1 MIFSNNAI
9 LNVKAGLSK
18 IFILVLGLL
27 HFSFFGYAQKRESAD
42 SLVRLVE
49 AVSAH
54 LMEENGVSYRKVIG
68 PATFLHNN
76 TYLKCDTA
84 LWNVN
89 TNIIDAVGNVEIL
102 QENTRLTS
110 DRIEYVV
117 AEDLAK
123 FRGSLVELMDRDGN
137 VLNTNYLN
145 YNTRDSIATF
155 FNGAAMRG
163 KDGNIIES
171 DNGVYNSAEKRFS
184 FEDNVQIYTD
194 SVFIV
199 SDKVDYLTLTDEV
212 VFNTNTVAWKDENML
227 CANSGNFNRPLNRFT
242 FDKDGYILT
251 KEQELWADLLI
262 YYRNSGAADLY
273 DNAQILDTVKKAIC
287 LADRIAYRPN
297 DRTIELT
304 SNPAIGL
311 YTIEKEVTDT
321 LFLAGDTIKYYTR
334 RMYEIDSASVA
345 LSAER
350 VKLSLV
356 DPIAIHDEERRAARA
371 KKTDEQRPS
380 DQNSGSKKSDIK
392 NPDSDNKAVLQKPG
406 LQKLSAVSGEKVAVE
421 TAKSAPAVPSD
432 SIGAAIDSTALAQND
447 LPGADKDT
455 VEIKFVD
462 IFHNVR
468 FHRSDIQGLCDSL
481 VYSGLDSM
489 SRFYGRPVMW
499 QEKVNQFSADS
510 IQRVVKNGKLSKVD
524 LLSNAFIA
532 VQEDTLY
539 YNQIKSSEMAAYFQ
553 NNELY
558 RFDALGGV
566 SAIFY
571 MEEKGVISLMDQEEC
586 KMLTARIKNNQIQRT
601 RSIGDLKQDVFP
613 VFNLPMENQRLK
625 GFEWRGGERPE
636 SRFEV
641 TDRSIKVSR
650 RMEVKDN
657 VLPEFNYTHHY
668 FPDMMV
674 PIMNYREEVE
684 FKIKIAYE
692 IEEAQ

>member
-199 SDKVDYLTLTDEV
+199 SDKVDYLTQTDEV

-371 KKTDEQRPS
+371 KKS
-380 DQNSGSKKSDIK
+380 D
-392 NPDSDNKAVLQKPG
+392 VQKPG
-406 LQKLSAVSGEKVAVE
+406 DVKTAIGKPDNAAKPDLKKPDMPKLSAANGGNPVAEGGMPLPV
-421 TAKSAPAVPSD
+421 APSD
-432 SIGAAIDSTALAQND
+432 SLKSATDSTALAGNGLQ
-447 LPGADKDT
+447 GADKDT

-510 IQRVVKNGKLSKVD
+510 IQGVVKNGKLSKVD

-586 KMLTARIKNNQIQRT
+586 KMLTARIKDNQIQRT

-668 FPDMMV
+668 FPDIMM

-684 FKIKIAYE
+684 SKIKIAYE

>member
-304 SNPAIGL
+304 SSPAIGL

-345 LSAER
+345 LSVER
-350 VKLSLV
+350 VKLSQV

-371 KKTDEQRPS
+371 KKS
-380 DQNSGSKKSDIK
+380 D
-392 NPDSDNKAVLQKPG
+392 VQKPG
-406 LQKLSAVSGEKVAVE
+406 DVKTAIGKPDNAAKPDLKKPDMPKLSAANGGNPVAEGGISLPV
-421 TAKSAPAVPSD
+421 APSD
-432 SIGAAIDSTALAQND
+432 SLKSATDSTALAGND
-447 LPGADKDT
+447 LQGAEKDT

-510 IQRVVKNGKLSKVD
+510 IQGVVKNGKLSKVD

-586 KMLTARIKNNQIQRT
+586 KMLTARIKDNQIQRT

-625 GFEWRGGERPE
+625 GFEWRGEERPE

>member
-1 MIFSNNAI
+1 M
-9 LNVKAGLSK
+9 NVKAGLSK

-184 FEDNVQIYTD
+184 FENIVQIYTD

-199 SDKVDYLTLTDEV
+199 SDKVDYLTQTDEV

-311 YTIEKEVTDT
+311 YTIEKELTDT

-350 VKLSLV
+350 VKLSQV

-371 KKTDEQRPS
+371 KKS
-380 DQNSGSKKSDIK
+380 D
-392 NPDSDNKAVLQKPG
+392 VQKPG
-406 LQKLSAVSGEKVAVE
+406 DVKTAIGKPDNAAKPDLKKPDMPGLSAANGGNPVAEGGIPLPVAPSD
-421 TAKSAPAVPSD
+421 TLKSAT
-432 SIGAAIDSTALAQND
+432 DSTALAGND
-447 LPGADKDT
+447 LPVAVKDT

-510 IQRVVKNGKLSKVD
+510 IQGVIKNGALSKVD

-532 VQEDTLY
+532 AQQDSVY
-539 YNQIKSSEMAAYFQ
+539 YNQIKGAEMAAYFRD
-553 NNELY
+553 NELY

-586 KMLTARIKNNQIQRT
+586 KMLTAR
-601 RSIGDLKQDVFP
+601 
-613 VFNLPMENQRLK
+613 
-625 GFEWRGGERPE
+625 
-636 SRFEV
+636 
-641 TDRSIKVSR
+641 
-650 RMEVKDN
+650 
-657 VLPEFNYTHHY
+657 
-668 FPDMMV
+668 
-674 PIMNYREEVE
+674 
-684 FKIKIAYE
+684 
-692 IEEAQ
+692 

>member
-1 MIFSNNAI
+1 
-9 LNVKAGLSK
+9 
-18 IFILVLGLL
+18 
-27 HFSFFGYAQKRESAD
+27 
-42 SLVRLVE
+42 
-49 AVSAH
+49 
-54 LMEENGVSYRKVIG
+54 MEENGVSYRKVIG

-199 SDKVDYLTLTDEV
+199 SDKVDYLTQTDEV

-304 SNPAIGL
+304 SSPAIGL

-350 VKLSLV
+350 VKLSQV

-371 KKTDEQRPS
+371 KKS
-380 DQNSGSKKSDIK
+380 D
-392 NPDSDNKAVLQKPG
+392 VQKPG
-406 LQKLSAVSGEKVAVE
+406 DVKTAMGKPDNAAKPDLKKPDMPKLSAANGGNPVAEGGIPLPV
-421 TAKSAPAVPSD
+421 APSD
-432 SIGAAIDSTALAQND
+432 SLKSATDSTALAQND

-455 VEIKFVD
+455 LEIKFVD

-510 IQRVVKNGKLSKVD
+510 IQGVVKNGKLSKVD

-539 YNQIKSSEMAAYFQ
+539 YNQIKSSEMAAYFR

-586 KMLTARIKNNQIQRT
+586 KMLTARIKDNQIQRT

-625 GFEWRGGERPE
+625 GFEWRGEERPE

-684 FKIKIAYE
+684 FKIRTAYE